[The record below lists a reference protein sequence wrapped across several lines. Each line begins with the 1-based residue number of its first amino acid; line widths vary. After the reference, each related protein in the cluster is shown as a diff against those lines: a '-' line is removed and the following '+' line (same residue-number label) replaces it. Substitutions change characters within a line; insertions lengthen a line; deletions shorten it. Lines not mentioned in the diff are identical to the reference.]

1 MEQVQSSLVSVIIPT
16 YGARGNLKK
25 AIDSVIAQDYSSLEI
40 IVVDD
45 NDPETDARRQTELLM
60 DAFSSVENVLY
71 IKHSSNRNGAAARN
85 TGLFASHGQFIAFL
99 DDDDLFLAGKLSKQV
114 SFLER
119 QPAYAGVYCYADND
133 LPPRRVLQGDLRK
146 KLLLL
151 ETRMYTPSLMFR
163 RESLMSIRG
172 FDESFRRHQDYEL
185 LMRFFG
191 TGFLVGCV
199 PESLIHLGGN
209 AGENVLNADKLCLLK
224 QKFLTQFDSYISE
237 LSKTEFNYKN
247 RVIAKHYSTVVLA
260 YLKERNIRGAMNI
273 FFIYCT
279 KAPIEFFKVSFY
291 SLFYHLKHIFV
302 KK

>member
-1 MEQVQSSLVSVIIPT
+1 MAQIQSPLVSVIIPT

-25 AIDSVIAQDYSSLEI
+25 VIESVIAQDYSSVEI

-45 NDPETDARRQTELLM
+45 NNPETDARIQTELLM
-60 DAFSSVENVLY
+60 EAFSSVENVLY

-85 TGLFASHGQFIAFL
+85 TGIFASHGKYIAFL
-99 DDDDLFLAGKLSKQV
+99 DDDDLFLAEKLSKQV

-133 LPPRRVLQGDLRK
+133 LPPRKVLQGDLRK
-146 KLLLL
+146 QLLLL

-163 RESLMSIRG
+163 RESLISIRG

-185 LMRFFG
+185 LMRYFG
-191 TGFLVGCV
+191 SGFLMGCV
-199 PESLIHLGGN
+199 PESLIHLGEN
-209 AGENVLNADKLCLLK
+209 AGENALNADKLCLLK
-224 QKFLTQFDSYISE
+224 HKFLTQFDPYLSE

-247 RVIAKHYSTVVLA
+247 RVFAKHYSTVVLA
-260 YLKERNIRGAMNI
+260 YLKERNIRRAMNI
-273 FFIYCT
+273 FFLYCT
-279 KAPIEFFKVSFY
+279 KAPFEFFKLSFS
-291 SLFYHLKHIFV
+291 SLFYHFKHIFV